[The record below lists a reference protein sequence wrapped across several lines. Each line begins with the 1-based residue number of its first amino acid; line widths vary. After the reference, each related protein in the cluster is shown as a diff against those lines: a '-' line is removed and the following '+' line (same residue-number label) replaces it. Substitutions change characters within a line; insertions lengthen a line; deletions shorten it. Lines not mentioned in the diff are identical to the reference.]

1 MIKTILYIAF
11 QYDNG
16 KKENGYA
23 INYKAWYEN
32 FVKLGYDVDVL
43 FYEDYTKE
51 VLQEQLIEKAS
62 DTKPDVIFFIL
73 QQEQIDITTLK
84 TLKEKGFFTVNFFG
98 DDQWRFDSWSSMFA
112 PYFSACITTDK
123 FSIDKYKEIGQ
134 KHIVRSQWASLESHV
149 DVANVKY
156 KYDVTFIGG
165 MNRTRKWFIDVL
177 IKRGINI
184 QCFGSGWPNGRV
196 TYEEMEEIFL
206 TSKINLNLSNST
218 NYDMRYMLSSPRAFL
233 STMRAITSGGKNS
246 SQTKARNFEI
256 PVQGGFQLTDYVPT
270 LEEYFDIGKELVC
283 YGDIDEA
290 EVLINYYLRHEKER
304 ESIKI
309 AGVKK
314 ARDNHTFQHR
324 IINYMQELESI
335 KDGKL
340 E

>member
-32 FVKLGYDVDVL
+32 FVKLGYDVDAL

-98 DDQWRFDSWSSMFA
+98 DDQWRFNSWSSRFA

-134 KHIVRSQWASLESHV
+134 NNIIRSQWASLESNV
-149 DVANVKY
+149 DVTNVKY

-184 QCFGSGWPNGRV
+184 QCFGAGWSNGRV

-233 STMRAITSGGKNS
+233 STMRAIISGGKNS

-324 IINYMQELESI
+324 IINYMQELEAI
-335 KDGKL
+335 KDGNL